1 MEVVILIQH
10 KILITSWWEKE
21 GQLDRRINNH
31 ILAVKGLSMSN
42 CLFFLL
48 NLQTDAHYSLI
59 LLLLTLADSPTN
71 VDYEPPQSQQSS
83 GMGKVFAWCLLLAE

>member
-1 MEVVILIQH
+1 M
-10 KILITSWWEKE
+10 
-21 GQLDRRINNH
+21 NNQ

-42 CLFFLL
+42 CLFFFLL

-83 GMGKVFAWCLLLAE
+83 GMVKVFAWCLLLAE